1 MIDYALTSLQPVAQ
15 QPVAPAGLLHAP
27 GQDIAFLAF
36 FGFVGLMSLCLMPG
50 QLRESAIALFAPV
63 RRFLRSLCCPW
74 LWEGVFVQSFL
85 AGAYRGDLWCNI
97 GPPEDD
103 PMPDEQDWISADDG
117 LVVPCL
123 T

>member
-1 MIDYALTSLQPVAQ
+1 MNPLYSIPPPHAVTVTHG
-15 QPVAPAGLLHAP
+15 GLLNAP
-27 GQDIAFLAF
+27 MTDWLTWMITGLAMLAGWFL
-36 FGFVGLMSLCLMPG
+36 VPG